1 MSIKTSVMKGFNINP
16 YTKTLNTNQGNS
28 NYSNSGSVGERI
40 YDDRMAAI
48 ERFENRNNP
57 EHEFKYYYTD
67 NSANRFRNSTTWKE
81 DNVRLHTEERGT
93 LDRIFGMLGYGGIVE
108 GLYNLTDDDENT
120 TFGQGLIEGFKY
132 MNPFEDD
139 VTQRNTFSDVLENI
153 GWEDNED
160 GKPNIGRGIAG
171 FVGDVLLDPL
181 TFLNPYASAGK
192 VLKGTGV
199 TLKDVDK
206 VRKAVKAAEVSE
218 KIQDG
223 VDVGSKI
230 NKLANLTLDDV
241 KKIVKEYN
249 PHYID
254 EEVESEAI
262 KVFDGY
268 VSKIKGFRDSG
279 QGKGFSFGLDN
290 AVPFAERIKVGDRTL
305 DAFSKEL
312 ISSEKLR
319 SFGDN
324 TIAPYFNSLLNK
336 IKTSNIASRFS
347 RNSEIARIAKK
358 EGDAKALDV
367 FYFDYIKK
375 GNDKAVRN
383 IKDINTADFI
393 GKFFEEHPDISQEEF
408 ILNYD
413 KGVYRDNVF
422 IKETRIKLV
431 ERYAKLLDE
440 NDSKRQYYM
449 DVAENLKQEVEEYK
463 KIVNGVYKSCVDE
476 VAKKN
481 YTNADDIIAKRQSQR
496 EKILNQVG
504 DFTATEV
511 DMDVNHLE
519 DYTIDELVSS
529 LRKKYSNLRNNKS
542 HLDSVV
548 RKKMPVLSSLSEL
561 IDNFEAK
568 QKTLGVEIDDA
579 ETAFLKAIYENEDY
593 EARRSILVDLD
604 REISVPER
612 ELDKFIKMSY
622 EEASELIELKKSF
635 ELQEEFDKYKIM
647 VESLSDSHKY
657 LVNDDKNPS
666 KTLDR
671 LGIIND
677 VFDDD
682 SLSYAER
689 EFNKINTVINDNI
702 NDISTLYGT
711 SIDKLTPSQKRQSY
725 EIFSKLQ
732 LYSMSDDIDWKN
744 ILSDYAE
751 YLNLIGAEGAKS
763 SILKNISKSNEN
775 IESYKKMFLGMGET
789 EVKKF
794 IDYMDMK
801 FNNSLNLYVKENFEA
816 LIGEFSDVSYY
827 SALKGASRSKFSQMT
842 LSQKVAFIHKFK
854 DNIERDIG
862 NISGKNK
869 YRANYIKK
877 QLEYLN
883 KYLDANTYTFKF
895 SDDDITTLNELFSI
909 KNDVDNHKVERLIRY
924 SASKEI
930 LKKYPDK
937 STVADI
943 DEYLQNDFFEKISK
957 IDDEKEFIR
966 YLRSNYEELAN
977 DENIINLE
985 KYLDN
990 IRLIKE
996 LPEQIEIKKSE
1007 LIEIQNTVKDV
1018 SNSPEHIEKIDDLRK
1033 SIVNAVDKYQTAE
1046 QEIRYLKPLM
1056 LKMID
1061 DDIDKILKN
1070 KSVVEAE
1077 IKADEL
1083 AESEFIFSQ
1092 TEAHENMLKLES
1104 MINRSLQIAAH
1115 DVIDDIS
1122 VYLDKEMSKALN
1134 EANIVFDYAS
1144 EMKDDDAILEI
1155 YNLISKRMIKSLNEE
1170 LMFSGD
1176 LKNSSVDPKRYIKRI
1191 LSDEAKAMLA
1201 EPLFVETGK
1210 FNPSYGVKDK
1220 HNKTRKFATM
1230 EEGEEW
1236 FRSVVHAHVRSGLIE
1251 QGMSEK
1257 AADAYMDMYFDDDS
1271 IVKLYKY
1278 NVADLYLERAVGS
1291 NEILYSNKVNNF
1303 VKNKLCTVFDGKVT
1317 KDRVVASYIDVSKSM
1332 RKRYYDT
1339 FGKNASFA
1347 GAKKYEK
1354 EAFEKAGF
1362 DYDLIG
1368 NNTSFFDLTVE
1379 QKKILDEY
1387 CYDKNLVVMYNM
1399 DDYIYN
1405 RYNMYTKDQMNS
1417 VKSGMM
1423 KLFDTFQNQWKLLN
1437 TVVNPGFHIQNL
1449 VSNAFQSFLGA
1460 GADAFNP
1467 AKLKRAYSI
1476 LSTKDPKQFATLNG
1490 KKYSYKQLSDIIRE
1504 YGVVDNTF
1512 FKEEISSDM
1521 YKFLPYKAGAKIGS
1535 SIEGMQRV
1543 NLFLSF
1549 VDQGKSFEEAV
1560 EGVNKFLFDY
1570 GELTEF
1576 EKSTMRR
1583 ILPFY
1588 TFMRKNIPLM
1598 LEQMF
1603 IEQPNTFNTLN
1614 KAITNIEK
1622 MNDDYIDENYRNP
1635 YRQDYIQLPFGIG
1648 ENEYG
1653 DVQYGISN
1661 QLPYTQLDRVFDLHK
1676 LAGQASPL
1684 IKAPIELATGTNIY
1698 TGMPTDNIAEYLV
1711 QQFPFSKIPYNAVK
1725 SKEKGTERN
1734 LYILGQ
1740 LAGFPIN
1747 QIKPMTY
1754 YEDYG
1759 DYWEDMFK

>member
-1 MSIKTSVMKGFNINP
+1 MSIISSSVSAAIKAREKSEQRRLKSEQNILNTYKDSFPNP
-16 YTKTLNTNQGNS
+16 YQKSVYKFEHS
-28 NYSNSGSVGERI
+28 NPYSDAV
-40 YDDRMAAI
+40 YK
-48 ERFENRNNP
+48 FENRNPYNDAVYKF
-57 EHEFKYYYTD
+57 EHRNDNNVKY
-67 NSANRFRNSTTWKE
+67 
-81 DNVRLHTEERGT
+81 HTEKRGM
-93 LDRIFGMLGYGGIVE
+93 LDRVFSMLGYGGIVE

-120 TFGQGLIEGFKY
+120 TFGQGLVEGFKY

-139 VTQRNTFSDVLENI
+139 VTQRNTFSDVLENL

-206 VRKAVKAAEVSE
+206 VRKAVKAAEVSG

-230 NKLANLTLDDV
+230 NKLANITLDDA
-241 KKIVKEYN
+241 KKIVRENN
-249 PHYID
+249 PHYTNQ
-254 EEVESEAI
+254 EVESEAI
-262 KVFDGY
+262 KVLDGY
-268 VSKIKGFRDSG
+268 ASKVIGLRDSG
-279 QGKGFSFGLDN
+279 QGEGFSFGLNN

-305 DAFSKEL
+305 DTFSKEFF
-312 ISSEKLR
+312 SAEAAR
-319 SFGDN
+319 SLGDK
-324 TIAPYFNSLLNK
+324 TIAPYVNSLLSK

-347 RNSEIARIAKK
+347 RNNEIARIAKK

-367 FYFDYIKK
+367 FYFDYMKK
-375 GNDKAVRN
+375 GNDKAARN
-383 IKDINTADFI
+383 IKDINVADSI
-393 GKFFEEHPDISQEEF
+393 NKFFEEHPDISQEEF

-413 KGVYRDNVF
+413 KGVYTF
-422 IKETRIKLV
+422 IKETKIKLI

-449 DVAENLKQEVEEYK
+449 NVAESLKEELDKYK
-463 KIVNGVYKSCVDE
+463 QILDGVYKSCVDE

-481 YTNADDIIAKRQSQR
+481 YTNADELLAKRKTQR
-496 EKILNQVG
+496 EKVLNDVG
-504 DFTATEV
+504 DFTATEI

-529 LRKKYSNLRNNKS
+529 LRKKFSNLRNNKS

-548 RKKMPVLSSLSEL
+548 RKKMPVLSSLSKL
-561 IDNFEAK
+561 VDDFEAR
-568 QKTLGVEIDDA
+568 QKALGVEIDDA

-604 REISVPER
+604 REISIPEH
-612 ELDKFIKMSY
+612 ELDKFVKMSY

-635 ELQEEFDKYKIM
+635 ELQEEFDKYKAM

-657 LVNDDKNPS
+657 LVDDNKNPS
-666 KTLDR
+666 KTLER
-671 LGIIND
+671 LDVIND

-682 SLSYAER
+682 SSLYAER
-689 EFNKINTVINDNI
+689 EFNKINTVINNNI

-794 IDYMDMK
+794 INYMDMK
-801 FNNSLNLYVKENFEA
+801 FNDSLNLYVKENFEA
-816 LIGEFSDVSYY
+816 LLGEFSDVSYY
-827 SALKGASRSKFSQMT
+827 GALKGTSRSKFSQMT

-895 SDDDITTLNELFSI
+895 SDDDIATLNELFSI
-909 KNDVDNHKVERLIRY
+909 KKDVDNHKVERLIRY
-924 SASKEI
+924 RATKEI

-937 STVADI
+937 STIADI
-943 DEYLQNDFFEKISK
+943 DEYLQNDFLEKISK
-957 IDDEKEFIR
+957 IDDEKELIR

-996 LPEQIEIKKSE
+996 LPEQIEIAKSE
-1007 LIEIQNTVKDV
+1007 LLEIQNTVKDV
-1018 SNSPEHIEKIDDLRK
+1018 FNSPEYIEKMEELRK
-1033 SIVNAVDKYQTAE
+1033 SIVNAVNKYQAAK
-1046 QEIRYLKPLM
+1046 QEILYLKPLM
-1056 LKMID
+1056 LKIID

-1070 KSVVEAE
+1070 KSIVEADM
-1077 IKADEL
+1077 K

-1092 TEAHENMLKLES
+1092 TEAHENILKFES

-1122 VYLDKEMSKALN
+1122 IYLDKEMSKALN
-1134 EANIVFDYAS
+1134 EANIVFDHAF
-1144 EMKDDDAILEI
+1144 ELENDNGILEL
-1155 YNLISKRMIKSLNEE
+1155 YNLISDRMIKSLNEE
-1170 LMFSGD
+1170 LMFAND

-1191 LSDEAKAMLA
+1191 LSDEAKAMIA
-1201 EPLFVETGK
+1201 EPLFYETGK

-1220 HNKTRKFATM
+1220 HSKTRKFATM
-1230 EEGEEW
+1230 EEGENW
-1236 FRSVVHAHVRSGLIE
+1236 FRGAVREQARAGLIE

-1257 AADAYMDMYFDDDS
+1257 AAETYVDMYFDDDS

-1278 NVADLYLERAVGS
+1278 NVADLYLERAIGS

-1303 VKNKLCTVFDGKVT
+1303 VKNKLCTVYDGKVT

-1339 FGKNASFA
+1339 FGENASFA

-1362 DYDLIG
+1362 DYELIG

-1423 KLFDTFQNQWKLLN
+1423 RLFDTFQNHWKLLN

-1490 KKYSYKQLSDIIRE
+1490 KKYSYKELSDIIRE

-1521 YKFLPYKAGAKIGS
+1521 YKFLPYKAGAKVGS

-1614 KAITNIEK
+1614 KGITNIEK

-1635 YRQDYIQLPFGIG
+1635 YRQDYIQLPFSIG

-1661 QLPYTQLDRVFDLHK
+1661 QLPYTQLDRVFDLQK

-1698 TGMPTDNIAEYLV
+1698 TGIPTGNIVEYLV
-1711 QQFPFSKIPYNAVK
+1711 QQFPFSKIPYNAIK

-1740 LAGFPIN
+1740 LAGFSIN

>member
-1 MSIKTSVMKGFNINP
+1 MSIISSSVSAAIKAREKSEQRQLKSEQNILNTYKDSFPNP
-16 YTKTLNTNQGNS
+16 YQKAVYKFEHS
-28 NYSNSGSVGERI
+28 NPYSDAV
-40 YDDRMAAI
+40 YK
-48 ERFENRNNP
+48 FENRDPYNDAVYKFEHRNDNNV
-57 EHEFKYYYTD
+57 KY
-67 NSANRFRNSTTWKE
+67 
-81 DNVRLHTEERGT
+81 HTEERGT

-120 TFGQGLIEGFKY
+120 TFGQGLVEGFKY

-139 VTQRNTFSDVLENI
+139 VTQRNTFSDVLENM

-160 GKPNIGRGIAG
+160 GKLNIGRGIAG

-206 VRKAVKAAEVSE
+206 VRKAVKAAEVSG

-223 VDVGSKI
+223 IDVGSKI
-230 NKLANLTLDDV
+230 NKLTNLTLDDV

-319 SFGDN
+319 SFGDK
-324 TIAPYFNSLLNK
+324 TIAPYYNSLANK

-375 GNDKAVRN
+375 GNDKAARN

-408 ILNYD
+408 VLNYD

-422 IKETRIKLV
+422 VKEIRIKLL
-431 ERYAKLLDE
+431 EKHAKLLDE

-449 DVAENLKQEVEEYK
+449 DVAENLKQELEQYK
-463 KIVNGVYKSCVDE
+463 QIVNGVYKSSVDDI
-476 VAKKN
+476 AKKN
-481 YTNADDIIAKRQSQR
+481 YTNADDIIAKRKSQR
-496 EKILNQVG
+496 EDILNNKG
-504 DFTATEV
+504 
-511 DMDVNHLE
+511 
-519 DYTIDELVSS
+519 DYTGTELDVDLSELDDYSVDELVSS
-529 LRKKYSNLRNNKS
+529 LRKKIYNLVSNKNNLKTIAN
-542 HLDSVV
+542 
-548 RKKMPVLSSLSEL
+548 KKIPIITSLSEL
-561 IDNFEAK
+561 IDNFESR
-568 QKTLGVEIDDA
+568 QKALGNEIEHA
-579 ETAFLKAIYENEDY
+579 ETSFLKAIYENKDY
-593 EARRSILVDLD
+593 ESRRSALEELGK
-604 REISVPER
+604 EIDITEE
-612 ELDKFIKMSY
+612 ELDKFVNMTY
-622 EEASELIELKKSF
+622 DEASELVELKKSL
-635 ELQEEFDKYKIM
+635 ELQEEYYDYKTM
-647 VESLSDSHKY
+647 YESLSDSHKY
-657 LVNDDKNPS
+657 LFDDNKNPYKIS
-666 KTLDR
+666 YHLN
-671 LGIIND
+671 II
-677 VFDDD
+677 DDMSD
-682 SLSYAER
+682 EASSLYAEH
-689 EFNKINTVINDNI
+689 ELNKINTVINNNA
-702 NDISTLYGT
+702 NDISALYNV
-711 SIDKLTPSQKRQSY
+711 SIDKLTPYQKRQSY

-751 YLNLIGAEGAKS
+751 YSNALGNTGIKTA
-763 SILKNISKSNEN
+763 ILKNISKSDEN
-775 IESYKKMFLGMGET
+775 IDAYKKLFLGLGEN

-794 IDYMDMK
+794 IEYMDLK
-801 FNNSLNLYVKENFEA
+801 FNESLHLFVKKNFDDI
-816 LIGEFSDVSYY
+816 LGEFSDVSYY
-827 SALKGASRSKFSQMT
+827 SMLKGLNRGKFSEMT

-854 DNIERDIG
+854 DKIQQDIG

-869 YRANYIKK
+869 NRANYIKK

-883 KYLDANTYTFKF
+883 KYLEANTYTFKF
-895 SDDDITTLNELFSI
+895 SDDDILTLNKLFDM
-909 KNDVDNHKVERLIRY
+909 KKDVDNHKVERVIRFY
-924 SASKEI
+924 AAKEL

-937 STVADI
+937 STISDI
-943 DEYLQNDFFEKISK
+943 DKYLQNTFLENIDK
-957 IDDEKEFIR
+957 IDSDKEFIK
-966 YLRSNYEELAN
+966 YLRSNYEEFLN

-985 KYLDN
+985 KYVDN
-990 IRLIKE
+990 KKLIEE
-996 LPEQIEIKKSE
+996 LPKQIDSLKAELSKLLEDRGAAYTSE
-1007 LIEIQNTVKDV
+1007 NIERLK
-1018 SNSPEHIEKIDDLRK
+1018 EARK
-1033 SIVNAVDKYQTAE
+1033 SLVDAVNKYQTAE

-1115 DVIDDIS
+1115 DAIDDIS

-1134 EANIVFDYAS
+1134 EANIVFDYAF

-1176 LKNSSVDPKRYIKRI
+1176 LKNSSVDPRVYIKRI
-1191 LSDEAKAMLA
+1191 LSDEAEAMLA

-1236 FRSVVHAHVRSGLIE
+1236 FRGAARNHVRSGLIE

-1339 FGKNASFA
+1339 FGENASFA
-1347 GAKKYEK
+1347 GFKKYEK

-1362 DYDLIG
+1362 DYELIG

-1476 LSTKDPKQFATLNG
+1476 LSTKDPKQFAILNG

-1504 YGVVDNTF
+1504 HGVVDNTF

-1588 TFMRKNIPLM
+1588 TFMRKNVPLM

-1661 QLPYTQLDRVFDLHK
+1661 QLPYTQLDRVFDLQK

-1684 IKAPIELATGTNIY
+1684 IKAPIELLTGTNIY
-1698 TGMPTDNIAEYLV
+1698 TGMPTGNIAEYLV
-1711 QQFPFSKIPYNAVK
+1711 QQFPFSKIPYNVVK